1 MLVLIVENENAIE
14 HFTMQFGYEKLEVS
28 KLARGLIREVY
39 LITKNFPDDEKYGLI
54 SQLRRAVASV
64 LLNIAEGSNEESK
77 KEFKY
82 FVRISISS
90 LVEVDCGLKIA
101 IDLNYMKIEKYSELD
116 PKIKELYFK
125 LIGLAKYLAK

>member
-1 MLVLIVENENAIE
+1 
-14 HFTMQFGYEKLEVS
+14 MQFGYEKLEVS